1 MRSDLNN
8 TLNLPYIMAT
18 IKLTNDVKIAS
29 ESLVNGIDTS
39 NVLST
44 WDNTGS
50 YTATQSCYV
59 IFYALSYDGNFSH
72 NYYYPKIDG
81 VDIQSNNQFGNER
94 DYPVPMAKGQV
105 FSVTAYNTNGTNK
118 CRTIIYG
125 LK

>member
-1 MRSDLNN
+1 
-8 TLNLPYIMAT
+8 MAN
-18 IKLTNDVKIAS
+18 IRLTDSVKISAN
-29 ESLVNGIDTS
+29 SLVNGIDTS

-50 YTATQSCYV
+50 YTATESCFV
-59 IFYALSYDGNFSH
+59 IFYCLSYDGNLSH

-81 VDIQSNNQFGNER
+81 IDIQSNNQFGNER
-94 DYPVPMAKGQV
+94 DYQVPITKGQV
-105 FSVTAYNTNGTNK
+105 FSVTSYNTSTTNK